1 MSATQSSAGPRVT
14 LRPVTADTVR
24 AICQLDA
31 GDSGRNVAPNAV
43 SIAQAYFSPHAWF
56 RAIYADDT
64 PAGFVMLF
72 DPHLAPGAEAPDYF
86 MWRLMVDRAWQRRGI
101 GRQAVQLLVE
111 HVQTRPAA
119 VRLMTSHN
127 KHDESLARLYTSLGF
142 AYTGEEDDGELVMAR
157 EL

>member
-1 MSATQSSAGPRVT
+1 MSAALQVS

-31 GDSGRNVAPNAV
+31 GDGGRNVAPNAV

-72 DPHLAPGAEAPDYF
+72 DPHLAPGAEEPDYF

-101 GRQAVQLLVE
+101 GRQAVELLVQ
-111 HVQTRPAA
+111 HVRSRPAA
-119 VRLMTSHN
+119 TRLMTSHN

-142 AYTGEEDDGELVMAR
+142 VYTGDEDDGELVMAR
-157 EL
+157 AL